1 MLLDGQKIEA
11 IQAKNGKRF
20 AGLTQLNF
28 RIDYR
33 AEGGEWKFTILGK
46 SGFWIDFLC
55 ISKSVLLFCEK
66 KKGSSPLN

>member
-33 AEGGEWKFTILGK
+33 AEGGEGRLTISD
-46 SGFWIDFLC
+46 SGEIWILNWLC
-55 ISKSVLLFCEK
+55 VESHSRLSEMRME
-66 KKGSSPLN
+66 